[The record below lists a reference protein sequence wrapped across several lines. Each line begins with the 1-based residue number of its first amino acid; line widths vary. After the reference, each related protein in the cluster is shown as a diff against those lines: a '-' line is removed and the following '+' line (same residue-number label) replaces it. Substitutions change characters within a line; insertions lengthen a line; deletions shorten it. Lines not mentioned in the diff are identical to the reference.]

1 MSTRDR
7 RAWGS
12 LNRERIV
19 VAALDLAR
27 REGLGAVTIRRVAE
41 EAGAS
46 RMALYRHV
54 ADKEALIELVA
65 DAVAAAVVP
74 PVEADRP
81 WPEQL
86 RVFARELRATLL
98 AYPGFAD
105 LLAARHGHGP
115 GALRLFDTV
124 IGIIRSAGLEG
135 AATARWFT
143 VFMDVVVGRV
153 HRESSGDGHSVL
165 LGHAPVDVEGL
176 PHLGAVAP
184 HLGSMTSEDLFES
197 ELALV
202 IEGIRAQTS

>member
-12 LNRERIV
+12 LTRERIV

-41 EAGAS
+41 ESGAS

-65 DAVAAAVVP
+65 DAVAEAVVP
-74 PVEADRP
+74 PVATDRP
-81 WPEQL
+81 WREQL
-86 RVFARELRATLL
+86 RAFARELRATLL

-115 GALRLFDTV
+115 GSLRLFDTV
-124 IGIIRSAGLEG
+124 IGIIRSAGMDG
-135 AATARWFT
+135 AEAARWFT
-143 VFMDVVVGRV
+143 VFMDVVAGRV
-153 HRESSGDGHSVL
+153 HRESSGDAHSVL
-165 LGHAPVDVEGL
+165 LGHAPVDAEGL
-176 PHLGAVAP
+176 PHLSAVAS
-184 HLGSMTSEDLFES
+184 HLGTMTSADLFES

-202 IEGIRAQTS
+202 IEAMGAQRP